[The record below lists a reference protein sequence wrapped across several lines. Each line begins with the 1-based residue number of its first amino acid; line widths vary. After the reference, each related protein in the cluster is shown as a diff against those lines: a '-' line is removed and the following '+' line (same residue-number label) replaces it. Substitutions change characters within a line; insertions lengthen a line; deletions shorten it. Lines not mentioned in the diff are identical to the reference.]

1 MPENQYAVNGNCT
14 GLTPTS
20 DCPFNFWRT
29 SGDPEPGW
37 GTIMRELN
45 ALRTVQ
51 NQGYGNDT
59 KHHPR
64 YNADPPRSRPG
75 GWAYPGTMV
84 VGDGSMT
91 KDENRVH
98 FGVSDSPSVRL
109 LRVTQTGQWLL
120 CDLLHCIPAV
130 RHASYSAS
138 EINAAGLV
146 YRIESSDLGLQP
158 QHACETRSCL
168 GYYHQHRGA
177 CCCARW
183 WWCTRALRTC
193 QYQTNTKSI
202 NTTHGVLP

>member
-59 KHHPR
+59 RHHPW
-64 YNADPPRSRPG
+64 YNTDPPRSRPG

-98 FGVSDSPSVRL
+98 FGVSDSPSFRL

-138 EINAAGLV
+138 EMLQAWCIVSSPLILAFNLSTPARHDLV
-146 YRIESSDLGLQP
+146 WDII
-158 QHACETRSCL
+158 
-168 GYYHQHRGA
+168 
-177 CCCARW
+177 
-183 WWCTRALRTC
+183 
-193 QYQTNTKSI
+193 TNTEVRAAV
-202 NTTHGVLP
+202 HDGGGAREL